1 MDDLTVIPTMEPT
14 AFPTTTSK
22 PTYAP
27 TQMTS
32 PIILF
37 SSNLT
42 MNTILNSPVLDTKS
56 QHTLINVSA
65 WSMKVTENTITYK
78 NGIITTSSN
87 RRNLRS
93 RITLFTTTYTI
104 IASIQA
110 TIPLK
115 STAYTDP
122 TLLYNSMT
130 SSLTNSV
137 KSGTFTKQ
145 LQKMSIVFNA
155 TQTAKANVT
164 YVSNSALIVNDIIYV
179 SPVSI
184 EGVSAVSVILM
195 TTAIFIVICGLYTY
209 CRTTITARIHD
220 EQQIHEGKEGQSR
233 FSSVIIF

>member
-1 MDDLTVIPTMEPT
+1 MEYLTEIPTSEPT
-14 AFPTTTSK
+14 EAPTIINK

-27 TQMTS
+27 TKMTS
-32 PIILF
+32 PIMLF
-37 SSNLT
+37 SSNIT
-42 MNTILNSPVLDTKS
+42 INTILNSPVLDTKS
-56 QHTLINVSA
+56 QHTLINVTA

-78 NGIITTSSN
+78 KGIATTSLN
-87 RRNLRS
+87 HRNLRS
-93 RITLFTTTYTI
+93 VVTLFTTTYNI
-104 IASIQA
+104 IATIQA
-110 TIPLK
+110 NVPLS
-115 STAYTDP
+115 STGFTSP
-122 TLLYNSMT
+122 ILLYNSMT
-130 SSLTNSV
+130 SSLTQAVNT
-137 KSGTFTKQ
+137 GAFTKQ
-145 LQKMSIVFNA
+145 LREMSIVFNA

-164 YVSNSALIVNDIIYV
+164 YVSNSVLTVNDIIYV